1 MKTAVSGMAEGSSD
15 FGRTERF
22 QEQSDYHW
30 AVPAQ
35 RFARRGPVLPRPG
48 TEHLLQ
54 LLQPRRRHD
63 WALLAAI
70 RDAYVSGAATRHV
83 EAMARV
89 VGVDGVSDDDVVR
102 AGHELDRQ
110 LQAFRTRS
118 VSGAYPYVVID
129 AIAQSVRQRGRLAS
143 LSAMVAVGVAATGNR
158 EVLAIEV
165 DEAEE
170 PVAWLRLLTGLR
182 DRGVYG
188 VRLVTAEAHPG
199 IAGAIAQTFPAA
211 SFQRS
216 RSGLIPDL
224 LDIVPESDRPGLAT
238 QLRAVFVQ
246 DDRVAAQSLLR
257 GIPNAFPSNPTLIND
272 LRDREESI
280 LAFYDLPPP
289 HRRRV
294 NSARCLAHARGE
306 IQRHCRLIGIFPY
319 RLTLLRLCGVILQEQ
334 NDEWIAG
341 PRYVGRR
348 RDGNA
353 TTLGQPWTGLET
365 DALGSRSGLRLVQA
379 A

>member
-1 MKTAVSGMAEGSSD
+1 MKT
-15 FGRTERF
+15 RL
-22 QEQSDYHW
+22 QEPSDYHW

-102 AGHELDRQ
+102 ASHELDRQ
-110 LQAFRTRS
+110 LQAFRTRP
-118 VSGAYPYVVID
+118 VSGAYPYLVID
-129 AIAQSVRQRGRLAS
+129 AITQSVRHRGRLAS
-143 LSAMVAVGVAATGNR
+143 LSAIVAVGVAATGDR

-165 DEAEE
+165 GEAEE
-170 PVAWLRLLTGLR
+170 PVAWVKLLSELR

-199 IAGAIAQTFPAA
+199 MAHAIAETFPAA

-224 LDIVPESDRPGLAT
+224 LDVVPESDRPGLAT

-257 GIPNAFPSNPTLIND
+257 GIPTAFPSNPTLVND

-294 NSARCLAHARGE
+294 NSARCLAHARTE
-306 IQRHCRLIGIFPY
+306 IQRHCRMIGIFPY

-348 RDGNA
+348 RDSLA
-353 TTLGQPWTGLET
+353 TTVGQAWTGLET
-365 DALGSRSGLRLVQA
+365 DSIGPRGRRAVQA